1 MPHEEPM
8 AMGTPQE
15 ESMSR
20 GTPEQEPTAMGS
32 SCGMFAPSVGLLRV
46 LLVPGCSFGTGAIST
61 SRLLA

>member
-1 MPHEEPM
+1 MDSSCGVPM
-8 AMGTPQE
+8 
-15 ESMSR
+15 
-20 GTPEQEPTAMGS
+20 AMGS